1 MTTNTNTTDRID
13 MSATIDR
20 RIAALRADAA
30 RPVIMPD
37 RPTDTSRNHQRG
49 PKPSPKRR
57 IIR

>member
-1 MTTNTNTTDRID
+1 MTTNTDTINMTA
-13 MSATIDR
+13 SIDR